1 MADDMRDDLQ
11 GASIS
16 PREQLRDIRAILER
30 MDSKLDGKADG
41 AYVFQLEQRIR
52 LLEVGGG
59 DRVVEVRARQDQT
72 DRSLEQIQRK
82 LAYATGTLS
91 VVVVIVNAMTIW
103 LINR

>member
-1 MADDMRDDLQ
+1 MTERDDLS

-30 MDSKLDGKADG
+30 MDGKLDGKADG
-41 AYVFQLEQRIR
+41 AYVGALEQRIR

-59 DRVVEVRARQDQT
+59 DRVVEIRARVEQVDAGLQT
-72 DRSLEQIQRK
+72 LARK

-91 VVVVIVNAMTIW
+91 MVVVAVNAVTVW
-103 LINR
+103 FINH

>member
-1 MADDMRDDLQ
+1 MTERDDLQ

-41 AYVFQLEQRIR
+41 AYVAGLEQRIR

-59 DRVVEVRARQDQT
+59 DRVVEMRARV
-72 DRSLEQIQRK
+72 EQVDNGLQVLGRK

-91 VVVVIVNAMTIW
+91 MVVVAVNAATIW
-103 LINR
+103 FINH